1 MNNIPPLD
9 SFSETLPKLRAKK
22 AELNV
27 EISTLKAECAVIRAR
42 LNAGAT
48 DPGNAQQV
56 RARQLL
62 GELA

>member
-1 MNNIPPLD
+1 MKTIPPLD
-9 SFSETLPKLRAKK
+9 TFSTLLPALRKK
-22 AELNV
+22 RAELHV